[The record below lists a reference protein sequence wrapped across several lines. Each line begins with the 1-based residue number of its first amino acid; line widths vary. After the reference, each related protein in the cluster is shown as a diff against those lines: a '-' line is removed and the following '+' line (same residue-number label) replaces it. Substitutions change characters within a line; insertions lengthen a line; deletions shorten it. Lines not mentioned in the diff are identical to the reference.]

1 MKNPMRLLAAIA
13 PLLFMPQQA
22 EAASAIKTVI
32 VIAMENTD
40 ADEIYDKKA
49 DAPYINGTLMP
60 IAARASNFND
70 PLPHE
75 IPSEPHYLW
84 MEAGT
89 NAFDDI
95 TFMDDDDPGPRKVKD
110 QTGKNQVV
118 KNSTSSTEHLA
129 TQLNGAWMSYQE
141 GISANRCPIKSF
153 GFYAAKHNP
162 FVFFEDV
169 SGNPPDRKNQFCID
183 HHKPYSEFA
192 ADLAAG
198 RLANYV
204 FITPNL
210 CHDMHGNKNCSKD
223 AKPVNRIKAG
233 DDWLK
238 AELPRIIKWVNDNA
252 GVIFIIWDE
261 GHKKQKLPFFAI
273 GPGVKPGHDSAVAF
287 DHGSLI
293 RSVEEIF
300 NLPILPKVSQNNNFA
315 DLFTPNSFP

>member
-1 MKNPMRLLAAIA
+1 MKNPIHLLAAIA
-13 PLLFMPQQA
+13 PLLFMPPQV

-40 ADEIYDKKA
+40 AKEIYGSKL
-49 DAPYINGTLMP
+49 APYINNTLMQ
-60 IAARASNFND
+60 IGAHASNFND
-70 PLPHE
+70 PDPLKDLD
-75 IPSEPHYLW
+75 SEPHYIW

-95 TFMDDDDPGPRKVKD
+95 TFMTDFDPGPRKAKD
-110 QTGKNQVV
+110 QTGKNQIV

-162 FVFFEDV
+162 FVFFEDI
-169 SGNPPDRKNQFCID
+169 SGNPPDSSSKICID
-183 HHKPYSEFA
+183 HHKPYSEFK
-192 ADLAAG
+192 ADLAAS

-210 CHDMHGNKNCSKD
+210 CHDMHGGGKCTG
-223 AKPVNRIKAG
+223 NRIKAG

-238 AELPRIIKWVNDNA
+238 AELPRIIKWVTDNA

-261 GHKKQKLPFFAI
+261 GHTTTKLPFFAI